1 MLLFHTWMLPHIRL
15 AFSLSFLLYFAY
27 LLRAFTFEQH
37 IWHMGL
43 SRRLSH
49 LLRIFYQSVKGS
61 QIYVWSKVFILYL
74 FIYLLICYI
83 VSLL

>member
-1 MLLFHTWMLPHIRL
+1 
-15 AFSLSFLLYFAY
+15 
-27 LLRAFTFEQH
+27 
-37 IWHMGL
+37 MGL